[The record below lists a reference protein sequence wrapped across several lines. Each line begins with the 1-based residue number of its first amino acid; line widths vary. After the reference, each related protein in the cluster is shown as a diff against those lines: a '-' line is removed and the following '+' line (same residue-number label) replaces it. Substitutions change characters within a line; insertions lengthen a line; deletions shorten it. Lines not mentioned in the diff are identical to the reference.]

1 MSFINSVAKSMNGIK
16 TIETS
21 ELIFTDDNS
30 TLNTSAGITQAQTTG
45 QTAINK
51 SISAIGFN
59 TGTGDLTLTTQ
70 GTGVNDLSVDL
81 DGRYLTS
88 IPSLDA
94 NDIPNLPASK
104 INSGSF
110 AVAQIPNLS
119 ASKIASDTF
128 AVARIPSLPYV
139 SVGTAQAHTDET
151 IFGVKTFDEFPIK
164 SGTGTALDPTADNQF
179 ATKQYV
185 DDNGGGGTNAVF
197 KNGGTTANPQILS
210 GVNRITVEST
220 PANTGNSINQFYG
233 DANYGDKLDF
243 GFVQTNDPVA
253 TADIPNITR
262 GQPSASNPDQYGG
275 ALFELSVDIT
285 PIKTG
290 AKVLC
295 NYSIVGEWEQGSWDN
310 MTYIAVATKNND
322 GTYTYNR
329 VLRAIGGG
337 NRSAGISGFNIKFHI
352 DNQST
357 MEQSTGQF
365 IDQSSSLNANQTYRF
380 TPVIVNTGENTPKKF
395 YMNRTKIDT
404 NSFAYE
410 RGCSS
415 FVVQILGYS

>member
-51 SISAIGFN
+51 SISAVGFN
-59 TGTGDLTLTTQ
+59 TQDGNLTLTTQ

-104 INSGSF
+104 ITSGSF
-110 AVAQIPNLS
+110 AVA
-119 ASKIASDTF
+119 
-128 AVARIPSLPYV
+128 RIPALPYV

-151 IFGVKTFDEFPIK
+151 IFGVKTFDEFPKIK
-164 SGTGTALDPTADNQF
+164 LEPDNSTPDPTADNQL
-179 ATKQYV
+179 ATKKYV
-185 DDNGGGGTNAVF
+185 DVNGGGGSNAVL
-197 KNGGTTANPQILS
+197 KNGGTAQNPQILS
-210 GVNRITVEST
+210 GVNRINVETT
-220 PANTGNSINQFYG
+220 PNNTGDAINQAYG
-233 DANYGDKLDF
+233 NANYGDKLDF
-243 GFVQTNDPVA
+243 GFVQTNDIVPVN
-253 TADIPNITR
+253 DIPNVSR
-262 GQPSASNPDQYGG
+262 GQPSTNNPDQFGG

-285 PIKTG
+285 PIKDG

-295 NYSIVGEWEQGSWDN
+295 QYSIVGEWAQGSWDN
-310 MTYIAVATKNND
+310 MTYIAVATRQSN
-322 GTYTYNR
+322 GSYTYNR
-329 VLRAIGGG
+329 ILRAVGSG
-337 NRSAGISGFNIKFHI
+337 NRSAGISGFNIKFHV

-365 IDQSSSLNANQTYRF
+365 IDQSSSLNENQTYRY
-380 TPVIVNTGENTPKKF
+380 TPVLVNTGENDPKKF
-395 YMNRTKIDT
+395 FMNRTKIDS
-404 NSFAYE
+404 NSFAFE

-415 FVVQILGYS
+415 FVCQVLGYS